1 MTWSRSEL
9 RAGRFYW
16 LLDFSFAGKTWHL
29 SEEEVLATVDGKRLQ
44 YHAGLD
50 LGGSLTDQIDWFSD
64 SPQPRSVNV
73 TLTLPADVPG
83 LVAQGHD
90 LGGSVGK
97 LALYLHGSGRS
108 LVVLDGV
115 LRDPEYETKDDPIT
129 GSLEELPFAD
139 TALWPPADAYV
150 NAARFTGTI
159 ADSALDERYPW
170 ILGTPGGTD
179 AYGSPGLMVGTYT
192 GAAWLLLAGHRCEAS
207 KVWIRNKTEGDAD
220 RFTVEHASEPGGSRL
235 VAYAD
240 LNEAGTSITV
250 NTDDEYQV
258 SWNEDAPNSGGGVIS
273 PRGGTMRGA
282 GEQLRWWLQRSSLR
296 WDSGRVQAVQ
306 GYLDSFLIDSAAIA
320 SPDSRIKPWS
330 WIEDHLLPILPISPR
345 IGPEGVYFA
354 LWRQDAEPVASLSVD
369 RGDAV
374 RASPVS
380 YTSRDDV
387 ANRFTLSY
395 RHSTLTDKI
404 TARAVIGGDL
414 DEIATGAVTA
424 NALCRISAA
433 RYGNRPRELM
443 SEVVYDGATASR
455 VLSWMAGFYA
465 LQHREIVLDV
475 DSSSW
480 GYLEPGDAVTVTDS
494 TVGLRDALA
503 WVTSVPW
510 APAPVIS
517 LRLLVLSNPAI
528 TPYEAA

>member
-1 MTWSRSEL
+1 VSWSRSEL
-9 RAGRFYW
+9 RAGRFFW
-16 LLDFSFAGKTWHL
+16 LLDLSFAGKTWHL
-29 SEEEVLATVDGKRLQ
+29 SEEEILATVDGKAIQ

-50 LGGSLTDQIDWFSD
+50 LGGSLADQIDWFSD

-90 LGGSVGK
+90 LGGALGK
-97 LALYLHGSGRS
+97 LALYLSGSGRS

-139 TALWPPADAYV
+139 TALWPPVTATI
-150 NAARFTGTI
+150 NATRWTASPLPDNSEGEF
-159 ADSALDERYPW
+159 YPW
-170 ILGTPGGTD
+170 ILGTPGGVIS
-179 AYGSPGLMVGTYT
+179 YGSPGFLVGNYSGENT
-192 GAAWLLLAGHRCEAS
+192 LLIAGHSVAATKVRVKNKKTGEA
-207 KVWIRNKTEGDAD
+207 DA
-220 RFTVEHASEPGGSRL
+220 FTVGHRIEPGGTRR
-235 VAYAD
+235 VAFVDMEEFSPAEPVTID
-240 LNEAGTSITV
+240 PEAGYWV
-250 NTDDEYQV
+250 RWV
-258 SWNEDAPNSGGGVIS
+258 EDSPYFGGGITR
-273 PRGGTMRGA
+273 PDGATMRGA
-282 GEQLRWWLQRSSLR
+282 GDQLIWWLQRSSLR
-296 WDSGRVQAVQ
+296 WDAGRLQAIQ
-306 GYLDSFLIDSAAIA
+306 PYLNNFLIDSVATA
-320 SPDSRIKPWS
+320 SPDARIKPWA

-354 LWRQDAEPVASLSVD
+354 LWRQDAEPMASLSVD

-387 ANRFTLSY
+387 ANEIHVAYSFDIQQDKLRESFTLSG
-395 RHSTLTDKI
+395 DP
-404 TARAVIGGDL
+404 TAAQPHL
-414 DEIATGAVTA
+414 
-424 NALCRISAA
+424 LCRLSEQ
-433 RYGNRPRELM
+433 RYGRRVREV
-443 SEVVYDGATASR
+443 STEVIYDAATAGR
-455 VLSWMAGFYA
+455 VAQWMAGFYA

-503 WVTSVPW
+503 WVISIPW

-528 TPYEAA
+528 TPYRGA